1 MKSLLF
7 LLPAVA
13 SAAVL
18 RERQLGKSFTLAG
31 TSKLE
36 PEVRPNQAV
45 RVLQRFG
52 PLSLK
57 GRGAKADSG
66 QQNFMF
72 TFPQNGLCHNC
83 TVLKGRVMLL
93 DANNKPVTVRN
104 GSGVYIH
111 HILTFD
117 TTKRGGSFLSGC
129 SSVTGMLGS
138 KFLGSGEDNN
148 NVDVWYTNKRGDHLG
163 GFQIGASDRFSINAD
178 LVSLNSAASR
188 IYIGFDL
195 EYLKGRVGSDSTETL
210 LTVESCGGGRINAN
224 SRVPTATKSGR
235 YVFKEN
241 GSIVLAKG
249 HLHAGGDSLVINING
264 KVACESKAIYG
275 KKGATAISEMTVCP
289 NIIKVKKGDVLT
301 FTAKYDTTKHVVR
314 HESHGLGSG
323 MPDVMGMLDL
333 VFSRGS

>member
-1 MKSLLF
+1 MKSILF

-18 RERQLGKSFTLAG
+18 VERQLGKSLTLAG

-36 PEVRPNQAV
+36 PEVRPESAT

-52 PLSLK
+52 PLTLRGK
-57 GRGAKADSG
+57 GAKTDSG

-72 TFPQNGLCHNC
+72 SFPQNGLCRNC

-93 DANNKPVTVRN
+93 DANNKPISVRN
-104 GSGVYIH
+104 NSGVYIH

-129 SSVTGMLGS
+129 SSVTAMLGS
-138 KFLGSGEDNN
+138 KFIGSGEDNN
-148 NVDVWYTNKRGDHLG
+148 NVDVWYTNKRGDHVG
-163 GFQIGASDRFSINAD
+163 GFHIGPSDRFTMNAD
-178 LVSLNSAASR
+178 LVSLNSATSR
-188 IYIGFDL
+188 VYIGFDL
-195 EYLKGRVGSDSTETL
+195 EYQKGRLGSDSSETL

-224 SRVPTATKSGR
+224 ARGPTSTRSGK
-235 YVFKEN
+235 YTFKEN

-249 HLHAGGDSLVINING
+249 HLHAGGDALDINING
-264 KVACESKAIYG
+264 RLACESKAVYG
-275 KKGATAISEMTVCP
+275 KKGDKAISEMTVCP
-289 NIIKVKKGDVLT
+289 STIKVKKGDVLT
-301 FTAKYDTTKHVVR
+301 FTVNR

-323 MPDVMGMLDL
+323 MPDVMGMLDM
-333 VFSRGS
+333 VFMRGA